1 MIIFWSSQLRLKTP
15 FVLFRIF
22 IWLHLHVF
30 HHYLSVEQ
38 QHWSPTSFFPPI
50 FRVCSLFYVHYLHI
64 CLMIFYPLFCFL
76 INYGHKLSFAVMLV
90 PLFGSMIIISSMIHC
105 SNDSIITRGF
115 WVFNGFK
122 EKFMKNILIEQNI
135 IKKEILNFIFIH
147 IFNIWVDSLITVK
160 LIFKG
165 WKSIIHIIRIKHLM
179 PLIDSLLKFFLQIFI
194 TEIINI
200 DNSRNSHS
208 MITLTLLWKLNLLPI
223 FMSRRVSPTRSM
235 NKKIFG

>member
-38 QHWSPTSFFPPI
+38 QYWSPTSFFPPI

-115 WVFNGFK
+115 WVFNGGAIA
-122 EKFMKNILIEQNI
+122 ILGSSGAEV
-135 IKKEILNFIFIH
+135 IKRLMILLLFFGLSSHWIC
-147 IFNIWVDSLITVK
+147 WGTSLY
-160 LIFKG
+160 
-165 WKSIIHIIRIKHLM
+165 
-179 PLIDSLLKFFLQIFI
+179 LLL
-194 TEIINI
+194 
-200 DNSRNSHS
+200 S
-208 MITLTLLWKLNLLPI
+208 
-223 FMSRRVSPTRSM
+223 
-235 NKKIFG
+235 